1 MSMSEHK
8 SWRERIGV
16 LDDPR
21 EPVFEPSDDPTLV
34 EFAQLFVE
42 SELVA
47 FDADKRLRTDA
58 FSPLY
63 DCETASVRSAGA
75 PPELFVVIWTPVWEG
90 TDPVAGFRTGHDSAY
105 LGTTPT
111 VAMPQDERTAALLL
125 LVTSSYVHLS
135 ARREDTM
142 LVVQG
147 AIDTGREDFRFV
159 ELAPAAAPAQ
169 KRLDR
174 A

>member
-1 MSMSEHK
+1 MAMSEHK
-8 SWRERIGV
+8 SWRERFSDLAEGS
-16 LDDPR
+16 

-34 EFAQLFVE
+34 AFAQLFVE

-47 FDADKRLRTDA
+47 FDANKRLRTDA

-63 DCETASVRSAGA
+63 DCETASVRSVGA

-90 TDPVAGFRTGHDSAY
+90 TDPLAGFRTGHDSAY

-111 VAMPQDERTAALLL
+111 VAMPQDERTEALLL
-125 LVTSSYVHLS
+125 LVTTSFVHLS
-135 ARREDTM
+135 GRREDTT

-159 ELAPAAAPAQ
+159 ELTPAATPAP
-169 KRLDR
+169 KRLGR
-174 A
+174 G

>member
-1 MSMSEHK
+1 MAMSEHK
-8 SWRERIGV
+8 SWRERLGG
-16 LDDPR
+16 LAEGP

-34 EFAQLFVE
+34 AFAQLFVE
-42 SELVA
+42 SELFA
-47 FDADKRLRTDA
+47 FDANKRLRTDA

-63 DCETASVRSAGA
+63 DCETASVRTAGA
-75 PPELFVVIWTPVWEG
+75 RPELLVVIWTPVWEG
-90 TDPVAGFRTGHDSAY
+90 TDPLAGFRTGHDSTY

-125 LVTSSYVHLS
+125 LVTSSFVHLS
-135 ARREDTM
+135 ARREDSA

-147 AIDTGREDFRFV
+147 AIDSGGDDFRFV
-159 ELAPAAAPAQ
+159 ELAPAAAPAP
-169 KRLDR
+169 KDVRR